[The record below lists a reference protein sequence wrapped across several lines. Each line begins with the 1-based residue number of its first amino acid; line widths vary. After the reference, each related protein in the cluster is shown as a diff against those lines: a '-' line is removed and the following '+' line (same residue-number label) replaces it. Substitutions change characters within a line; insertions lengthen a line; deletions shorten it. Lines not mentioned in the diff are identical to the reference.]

1 MTEAG
6 RRPAPLIGLALSGG
20 GARAMAFHLGCLR
33 ALYDRGLL
41 EQVSVLST
49 VSGGSVIGACW
60 AYWDCDFTEFDG
72 RVSTLLRQGIQGS
85 ILWST
90 LLSLKTFKIAATLV
104 VNAIPTALIGT
115 VRIALRFSRLVFRVP
130 SAFLE
135 NWLAGISRNLPI
147 WGSLSTAFAHALRRK
162 LFGDSKLGSVKRQGL
177 EVVINACDL
186 RTGTAFRSG
195 SVSSGGWRYGR
206 VKDNEIAV
214 AKAVAS
220 SAAFPIL
227 LPPLME
233 RFEFERQRRV
243 LKERVV
249 LTEGGVFYNLGVTVL
264 EPARDAAVNV
274 NTYSVS
280 HIISANAGAGQASGD
295 SSPFWW
301 IGRVAQS
308 FEAMQR
314 KVQDAAYGR
323 LHQYVESGV
332 LKGFGMIYLGQ
343 VDARLPNRPDDLVS
357 REAVYLYPTYFAPMS
372 RTNLDVLT
380 RRGEPLT
387 HAIVDRYLP
396 NL

>member
-1 MTEAG
+1 
-6 RRPAPLIGLALSGG
+6 
-20 GARAMAFHLGCLR
+20 MAFHLGCLR
-33 ALYDRGLL
+33 ALHDRGLL
-41 EQVSVLST
+41 ERVSVLST

-60 AYWDCDFTEFDG
+60 AYWDCDFTEFDR
-72 RVSTLLRQGIQGS
+72 RVSLLLRSGIQGS
-85 ILWST
+85 ILRSA
-90 LLSLKTFKIAATLV
+90 LLSIETFKIAATLV
-104 VNAIPTALIGT
+104 VNAIPSALIGA
-115 VRIALRFSRLVFRVP
+115 VRMALRFARLVFRIP

-135 NWLAGISRNLPI
+135 NRLADFSRDLPI
-147 WGSLSTAFAHALRRK
+147 WGSLSTAFEHALHRK
-162 LFGDSKLGSVKRQGL
+162 LFGDSKLGNVKRQGL

-186 RTGTAFRSG
+186 RTGTAFRFG
-195 SVSSGGWRYGR
+195 SLSSGGWRYGR
-206 VKDNEIAV
+206 VRNNEIAV

-233 RFEFERQRRV
+233 SFEFERQGR
-243 LKERVV
+243 LTKERVV
-249 LTEGGVFYNLGVTVL
+249 LTDGGVFDNLGVTVL
-264 EPARDAAVNV
+264 EPGRDAVVSV
-274 NTYSVS
+274 NTFSVS

-308 FEAMQR
+308 FETVHR

-343 VDARLPNRPDDLVS
+343 VDARLPNRPDDLVP
-357 REAVYLYPTYFAPMS
+357 REAVYLYPTDFAPMS
-372 RTNLDVLT
+372 RKNLDVLT
-380 RRGEPLT
+380 RRGEQLT